1 MLLSP
6 YSALGPMVLVS
17 LKDKECPL
25 FQLGLIFFTILL
37 LHLRT
42 KSVVKPR
49 VVLLGKSR
57 LFQTLQDLLTYEGC
71 RLGLVH
77 ASVLFL
83 LGCKGSRSSHCCSG
97 YRGSSRGP
105 YFKYAEVVTDQFAD
119 HCPSKAADSTWF
131 LDWTQGTLS
140 LLDVKGRW
148 SSRSRSQN
156 CPVWDD
162 NFHCCTNL
170 AGGRSCCYHKEN
182 IMQISWW
189 QGFCLS
195 KASELFFFS
204 PQHKTCYF

>member
-1 MLLSP
+1 MNTLAKTLQFCCSFALFFTFVCQLFMPLLSMWLYAFISVFSSGTYGACVP
-6 YSALGPMVLVS
+6 QGQRVPIVSAG
-17 LKDKECPL
+17 
-25 FQLGLIFFTILL
+25 FNFFTILL

-119 HCPSKAADSTWF
+119 HCPSKAADST
-131 LDWTQGTLS
+131 
-140 LLDVKGRW
+140 
-148 SSRSRSQN
+148 
-156 CPVWDD
+156 
-162 NFHCCTNL
+162 
-170 AGGRSCCYHKEN
+170 
-182 IMQISWW
+182 
-189 QGFCLS
+189 
-195 KASELFFFS
+195 
-204 PQHKTCYF
+204 